1 VRFGAPQEK
10 SWKYPALSL
19 RGFKS
24 RAQVLISPSHGADR
38 PFRGRRYAVTAVL
51 VLVAAFLWRGTP
63 VAKLVKPTSPRL
75 KTSSENFTSTTIP
88 KVYPFS
94 VIPGGAHSGEEL
106 ARARRLDAVVARH
119 YAGFG
124 EHVAVESMPK
134 GALMYVSYRK
144 ANQVYWTKTK
154 HRMPQGELV
163 LSDGRNL
170 ARTRC
175 GNRLSPKPQAP
186 VSSED
191 EPTEEA
197 MDMPDG
203 PKPTLAAANP
213 VATAPEADFFIPG
226 NPADVGSVL
235 PPVGPDSPVNGSN
248 AGNSGGS
255 QNPYVF
261 GSRPRVGGP
270 LLAGP
275 GYPGFAGPAG
285 GTTHHP
291 AGGTIVTSGGVAVVT
306 TIPENGLVTPEPGT
320 LLLLLLGLLLGTP
333 TLLRQRRSGA
343 NTNRSK

>member
-1 VRFGAPQEK
+1 LNSA
-10 SWKYPALSL
+10 
-19 RGFKS
+19 
-24 RAQVLISPSHGADR
+24 SHGADR
-38 PFRGRRYAVTAVL
+38 PFTGRRYVVTAVL
-51 VLVAAFLWRGTP
+51 VFVAAFLWRRTP
-63 VAKLVKPTSPRL
+63 VPKLVKPTSPGL
-75 KTSSENFTSTTIP
+75 KTSWANITRTTIP
-88 KVYPFS
+88 KIYPYS
-94 VIPGGAHSGEEL
+94 VIHGGAHSGQEL

-119 YAGFG
+119 YADFG

-144 ANQVYWTKTK
+144 ANQVYWTQKK
-154 HRMPQGELV
+154 HRIPQGELV

-191 EPTEEA
+191 EPSEEA
-197 MDMPDG
+197 MDIPDG

-235 PPVGPDSPVNGSN
+235 PPMGLDGPAN
-248 AGNSGGS
+248 GNSAGHSNGW

-261 GSRPRVGGP
+261 GSRPGTGG
-270 LLAGP
+270 LMLGAP
-275 GYPGFAGPAG
+275 GYPGFAAPAG
-285 GTTHHP
+285 GTTQP
-291 AGGTIVTSGGVAVVT
+291 SVGVAAAAAT
-306 TIPENGLVTPEPGT
+306 PENGLVTPEPGT
-320 LLLLLLGLLLGTP
+320 LLLLSLGLLLGTP

-343 NTNRSK
+343 NSKPSK